1 MAQGIVFAALVAL
14 LIVVACLALL
24 RLSLIRVES
33 PLGRRRDGLRAGTKA
48 PGWALPDGTATLR
61 KVPHGSRKQMLVF
74 ADHAIASFPRL
85 AASLASLAEPGEV
98 SPDLEMVMFTRPGR
112 ETTAAVCSMLGLD
125 LPLVAVDDH
134 FYKRHNVWVVPHILI
149 LDPAGTVLVA
159 GNVSEPH
166 GVANMLRHAQLLT
179 AGRS

>member
-1 MAQGIVFAALVAL
+1 MAQGIAFAALVAL

-33 PLGRRRDGLRAGTKA
+33 PLGRRRDGLRAGRKA
-48 PGWALPDGTATLR
+48 PGWTLPDGSATLR

-74 ADHAIASFPRL
+74 ADHAIVSFPRL
-85 AASLASLAEPGEV
+85 AASLAELDA
-98 SPDLEMVMFTRPGR
+98 PDLEIVMFTRTDV
-112 ETTAAVCSMLGLD
+112 ETTAVVCSLLGLD

-149 LDPAGTVLVA
+149 LDADGTVLVA
-159 GNVSEPH
+159 GNVSEPP
-166 GVANMLRHAQLLT
+166 GLANMWHHAQLLT